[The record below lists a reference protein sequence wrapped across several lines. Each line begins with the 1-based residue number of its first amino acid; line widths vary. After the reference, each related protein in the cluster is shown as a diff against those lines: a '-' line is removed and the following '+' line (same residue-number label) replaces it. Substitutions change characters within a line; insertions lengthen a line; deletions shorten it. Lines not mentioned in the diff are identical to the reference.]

1 VLSGFAGNSWLTKHT
16 KKLILPK
23 VAKEMPNQKRGYY
36 LRVKKLPAGREDEKC
51 CLRNRLFVLPPS
63 RQIYAVVYFL

>member
-1 VLSGFAGNSWLTKHT
+1 VLSGFAGNNWLTKHT
-16 KKLILPK
+16 KIILPK

-36 LRVKKLPAGREDEKC
+36 LRAKKLPVGCEDEKC
-51 CLRNRLFVLPPS
+51 CLRNFLFVLPTS